1 MAGLSVLEGLALKQT
16 VKGGTAKGWKQ
27 RHLVL
32 TLDSLEYY
40 DKCAAHARCQRTC
53 TLPLRSAS
61 YLGIEGVGSLPDT

>member
-16 VKGGTAKGWKQ
+16 VKGGKAKGWKQ
-27 RHLVL
+27 RYLVL

-40 DKCAAHARCQRTC
+40 DRCAAHARCRRM
-53 TLPLRSAS
+53 LPLRSAS

>member
-40 DKCAAHARCQRTC
+40 DRCAAHARCRRM
-53 TLPLRSAS
+53 LPLRSAS